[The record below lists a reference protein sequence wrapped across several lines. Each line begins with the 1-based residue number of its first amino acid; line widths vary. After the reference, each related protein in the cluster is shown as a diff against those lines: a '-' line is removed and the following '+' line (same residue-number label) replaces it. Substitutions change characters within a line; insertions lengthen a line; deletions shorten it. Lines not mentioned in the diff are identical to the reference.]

1 MKEKDIRE
9 DRDQPSIPDKNTRLE
24 RVVFFYF
31 LVRLESFV
39 KFVKGAFENVVES
52 GIVADIGAKIAL
64 VVRDR
69 KAVPPNIIKGRT
81 KVGATAGGHNRRLLN
96 VHFKA
101 RVSFKNGENF
111 FYGGEF
117 VDNIVA
123 AKSTIVSIKFWGEIR
138 DAFEHV
144 KQNVDDKNEERGRK
158 RTALFNPRVKMDF
171 SRRGVAEVG
180 VAVGVVKES
189 FDDVDVAVGHID
201 RTK

>member
-69 KAVPPNIIKGRT
+69 KAVPPNIIKGWVRPP
-81 KVGATAGGHNRRLLN
+81 VATIA
-96 VHFKA
+96 
-101 RVSFKNGENF
+101 
-111 FYGGEF
+111 
-117 VDNIVA
+117 
-123 AKSTIVSIKFWGEIR
+123 
-138 DAFEHV
+138 
-144 KQNVDDKNEERGRK
+144 
-158 RTALFNPRVKMDF
+158 DF
-171 SRRGVAEVG
+171 
-180 VAVGVVKES
+180 
-189 FDDVDVAVGHID
+189 
-201 RTK
+201 